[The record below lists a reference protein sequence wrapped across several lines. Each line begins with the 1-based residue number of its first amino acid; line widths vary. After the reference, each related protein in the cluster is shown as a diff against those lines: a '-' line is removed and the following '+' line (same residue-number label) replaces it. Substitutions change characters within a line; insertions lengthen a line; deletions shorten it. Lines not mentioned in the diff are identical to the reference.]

1 MRLLEVLTKEISA
14 KLYLQ
19 RFTENSIN
27 EFLYNNGNDEK
38 INMDQQNAKLLAKT
52 VVDFMLNNE
61 LISEEALQKFEGC
74 KG

>member
-27 EFLYNNGNDEK
+27 EFLFNNGNEEI
-38 INMDQQNAKLLAKT
+38 INMDQQTAKVLAKT
-52 VVDFMLNNE
+52 VLDFMLNNE
-61 LISEEALQKFEGC
+61 LISEESLQKFEGC